1 MNTRNIL
8 ICPTRG
14 RDDLHRMLAASWL
27 PTRQF
32 SRLVFV
38 VPEEQRAMYSTV
50 AGCEYLYHPANGIRG
65 MTEPLN
71 WAAMQLVD
79 QADAL
84 MALGHDT
91 IIRTADWEA
100 RVDSHIST
108 KAVIYPDDGIQHER
122 LPTVAW
128 LDARVVKA
136 LGYMAPPS
144 IRHLYIDNFWHAL
157 GNNLESIKYL
167 PDVLFDHIHPC
178 VGKRAWD
185 ETTGALNTR
194 EAYLAGKDQFLAY
207 MCSRFFR
214 DLDKAK
220 AAMQ

>member
-1 MNTRNIL
+1 MKRIVL

-14 RDDLHRMLAASWL
+14 RDDLHRMLAESWL
-27 PTRQF
+27 ASRWY

-38 VPEEQRAMYSTV
+38 VPEEHRQMYREV
-50 AGCEYLYHPANGIRG
+50 AGCEYLYHPVAGITG
-65 MTEPLN
+65 MTLPLN

-79 QADAL
+79 QADSL

-91 IIRTADWEA
+91 IIKTMDWERLVMA
-100 RVDSHIST
+100 HVGK
-108 KAVIYPDDGIQHER
+108 KAVIYPDDGIQHEW
-122 LPTVAW
+122 LPTMAW

-144 IRHLYIDNFWHAL
+144 IKHLYIDNFWHTL
-157 GNNLESIKYL
+157 GSNLESIKYL
-167 PDVLFDHIHPC
+167 PDVYFEHVHPT

-185 ETTGALNTR
+185 ETTGQLNTR
-194 EAYLAGKDQFLAY
+194 EAYQAGKDQFLAY

-220 AAMQ
+220 AAMQC

>member
-1 MNTRNIL
+1 
-8 ICPTRG
+8 
-14 RDDLHRMLAASWL
+14 
-27 PTRQF
+27 
-32 SRLVFV
+32 
-38 VPEEQRAMYSTV
+38 MYSTEPL
-50 AGCEYLYHPANGIRG
+50 CEYFYHPSIGVRG

-79 QADAL
+79 EADSL

-91 IIRTADWEA
+91 IIHTPLWEEK
-100 RVDSHIST
+100 VMEWVGQ

-122 LPTVAW
+122 LPTSAW

-144 IRHLYIDNFWHAL
+144 IRHLYIDNFWHTL
-157 GNNLESIKYL
+157 GCNLDSIKHL
-167 PDVLFDHIHPC
+167 PDVLFEHIHPC

-185 ETTGALNTR
+185 ETTGLLNSR
-194 EAYLAGKDQFLAY
+194 EAYHAGKDQFLAY

-220 AAMQ
+220 AAMA

>member
-1 MNTRNIL
+1 
-8 ICPTRG
+8 
-14 RDDLHRMLAASWL
+14 MLADSWFE
-27 PTRQF
+27 TRENT
-32 SRLVFV
+32 RLVFV

-50 AGCEYLYHPANGIRG
+50 GGCEYLYHLASGVRG

-91 IIRTADWEA
+91 IIRTQDWMF
-100 RVDSHIST
+100 RVEEWVGR

-122 LPTVAW
+122 LPTSAW

-144 IRHLYIDNFWHAL
+144 IRHLYIDNFWHTL
-157 GNNLESIKYL
+157 GCNLNSIKYL
-167 PDVLFDHIHPC
+167 PDVLFEHIHPC

-207 MCSRFFR
+207 MCSLFFR

-220 AAMQ
+220 AAMQCA